1 MNSDTVIF
9 RWENIAEDLA
19 LDLSQDDLERLLAI
33 FKSLQGS
40 SALEIDLESD
50 SKILETA
57 IQRCKDAAYFIFKKL
72 EYIEW
77 RLDPEF
83 GSEWETE
90 IYQRI
95 WDQMKMIDGYDL
107 NSFIRLLQ
115 ELKIGKI
122 WTSEVDNWN
131 QDINDFAIIR
141 KGANTALFKTL
152 QWDPLDPEWLDNIQ
166 LITTDD
172 ISIQGWISW
181 ITINSNQKRENTDK
195 EVEISIIRNNNSYAE
210 ELTNSLSISSLI
222 DLMGILQSIQNS
234 DLFNISFHWD
244 IIKLRE
250 TIKKATEDIH
260 LLFGTTDEIAQR
272 EWLNGKW
279 IEIYKK
285 EWDKLIPILV
295 TDTEEDGAWEK
306 WVPTAEEALTYL
318 KNNNISYAYTWRL
331 RDMTLWVEESVIIID
346 MDYCPMHPDEEN
358 EIILREPLDID
369 FIEELKEK
377 WLFIENLDLLT
388 IEACH
393 E

>member
-195 EVEISIIRNNNSYAE
+195 EVEISII
-210 ELTNSLSISSLI
+210 
-222 DLMGILQSIQNS
+222 
-234 DLFNISFHWD
+234 
-244 IIKLRE
+244 
-250 TIKKATEDIH
+250 
-260 LLFGTTDEIAQR
+260 
-272 EWLNGKW
+272 
-279 IEIYKK
+279 
-285 EWDKLIPILV
+285 
-295 TDTEEDGAWEK
+295 
-306 WVPTAEEALTYL
+306 
-318 KNNNISYAYTWRL
+318 
-331 RDMTLWVEESVIIID
+331 
-346 MDYCPMHPDEEN
+346 
-358 EIILREPLDID
+358 
-369 FIEELKEK
+369 
-377 WLFIENLDLLT
+377 
-388 IEACH
+388 
-393 E
+393 